1 MHLIAK
7 CKEDIFYYGE
17 DLLIML
23 YICIQN
29 HDLSFPVVV
38 FLISSSHR
46 FLLTDCIILIFFL
59 SRCTMEYLGRKVI
72 KRKSDI
78 LLTSLDPKDL
88 LDFIIQEDMLTE
100 GERQIMMNEVTRQ
113 GRVRKTLEYLK
124 RKKGGFDL
132 LIRMLNHGR
141 MEWLSMPLLKER
153 DQIIAAGGN
162 IFSYV
167 FSTS

>member
-1 MHLIAK
+1 
-7 CKEDIFYYGE
+7 
-17 DLLIML
+17 
-23 YICIQN
+23 
-29 HDLSFPVVV
+29 
-38 FLISSSHR
+38 
-46 FLLTDCIILIFFL
+46 
-59 SRCTMEYLGRKVI
+59 MEYLGRKVI

-100 GERQIMMNEVTRQ
+100 GERQIMMSEVTRQ

-132 LIRMLNHGR
+132 LIRMLKHGR
-141 MEWLSMPLLKER
+141 MEWLSMPLLQER
-153 DQIIAAGGN
+153 DRIIAAGGN